1 MGFIKSLLQAVYVH
15 QKLLCYDASRKQ
27 INGSYYIQSVNQSIN
42 QSIILLINDSQVDY
56 SRTVNEK
63 EGHSRYAVNCLNN
76 SK

>member
-27 INGSYYIQSVNQSIN
+27 INGSYYIQSVNQSI
-42 QSIILLINDSQVDY
+42 ILLINDSQVDY

>member
-42 QSIILLINDSQVDY
+42 QS
-56 SRTVNEK
+56 VNHFIDK
-63 EGHSRYAVNCLNN
+63 
-76 SK
+76 